1 MSIGTD
7 GRIGPKGFEELPPE
21 VAAWER
27 AVAETNRLQRELNI
41 TNADHIALWLEANT
55 IPDEPMSQCI
65 SWLACRIVEAH
76 ERAVTAQPV
85 DETERLRIL
94 HARFNDAI
102 GRLPFVAEALA
113 KGYQFNAY
121 ESASNDDDADDDE
134 REYQVCIGP
143 VSDFRFLFAVEGMAK
158 ADLVE
163 AALKIAALQHKGEV
177 SRG

>member
-85 DETERLRIL
+85 DETEKLSALGDTEWMNLMPREVV
-94 HARFNDAI
+94 ARA
-102 GRLPFVAEALA
+102 ALSDGCRD
-113 KGYQFNAY
+113 KT
-121 ESASNDDDADDDE
+121 ADDI
-134 REYQVCIGP
+134 RAGLH
-143 VSDFRFLFAVEGMAK
+143 SDVKIKAEVAVKIVGAIQEQFR
-158 ADLVE
+158 
-163 AALKIAALQHKGEV
+163 AALRPQEGEA